1 MRTQIYKIILIGFL
15 SAIPVMVS
23 ALDTSQEEKACR
35 DIGFTKKNP
44 DFGECVIELV
54 DRRFEAQAKLDA
66 KAKLDAQAKATATK
80 PSQDVQVSYRSS
92 PAREG
97 SNSVWD
103 LRRMASLNIA
113 GSYLTRP
120 DHTTYDTI
128 KVADARV
135 LVSVVDKIGNSAGL
149 RPTLFVRESSQIN
162 AAANFD
168 KNGNPVIYINKPML
182 DLIKNDQDMAA
193 ALIGHEMAHLHLNH
207 PGATST
213 TDTIGTIFGVLAGVA
228 LEVVAQ
234 KKLGVTNLGL
244 NAGTLAG
251 AAFSTSFTR
260 DQEREADRLG
270 IIWAKQNGYDPMGAV
285 RLFQVLERQGGNN
298 LIPFF
303 QTHPN
308 PSERIEN
315 ARQAAQ

>member
-54 DRRFEAQAKLDA
+54 DRRFEAQAKLEA
-66 KAKLDAQAKATATK
+66 RVKANENANIVK
-80 PSQDVQVSYRSS
+80 PNQDIKVSYRSS

-97 SNSVWD
+97 SNSVWN
-103 LRRMASLNIA
+103 LSGIASLNITA
-113 GSYLTRP
+113 SYLTRP

-162 AAANFD
+162 AAAPAKVPAF
-168 KNGNPVIYINKPML
+168 NP
-182 DLIKNDQDMAA
+182 
-193 ALIGHEMAHLHLNH
+193 
-207 PGATST
+207 
-213 TDTIGTIFGVLAGVA
+213 
-228 LEVVAQ
+228 
-234 KKLGVTNLGL
+234 KLVTP
-244 NAGTLAG
+244 
-251 AAFSTSFTR
+251 SF
-260 DQEREADRLG
+260 
-270 IIWAKQNGYDPMGAV
+270 
-285 RLFQVLERQGGNN
+285 F
-298 LIPFF
+298 
-303 QTHPN
+303 
-308 PSERIEN
+308 
-315 ARQAAQ
+315 